1 MAPSALHEMRKN
13 LFAVD
18 PSLHDFPKPL
28 ESSSISSVAM
38 FDRPNKEVQELHQR
52 MRSHYRLDQ
61 QLETAALGLP
71 ELNHFAAS
79 SHALASNC
87 DFP

>member
-13 LFAVD
+13 LFAAG

-28 ESSSISSVAM
+28 ESSSILSAAM
-38 FDRPNKEVQELHQR
+38 FYRPNKEVQELHQR
-52 MRSHYRLDQ
+52 MRSHYPQDQ
-61 QLETAALGLP
+61 QLEITVLNLP
-71 ELNHFAAS
+71 GLNHFVAS
-79 SHALASNC
+79 SHAPASNF